1 MGIRTKKVGITG
13 KYATRYGQKLRK
25 QVKSIE
31 ILQRVKSICPFCGKK
46 SIRREAAGIWKCRG
60 CRRAIAGG
68 AWEFVTTAA
77 TTAKTTINRLKKN
90 LESRK
95 KPEKEIDEDEEEE
108 QKPKKGQKDKEE
120 SINKINFEYNKDLAP
135 HASTLKNDNTI
146 NNNKNCFKKF
156 GFFIAILI
164 LWVAEENF
172 LLIYLDIFKDLDI
185 WFLELIFISLIF
197 RKFFVFKIHSHQI
210 LGMAISMCVGTL
222 LKIYNIV
229 IAFTSDED
237 DKTLYSKNPYVCF
250 FIILYFLLISARS
263 YVNTQLKVFMDLKYI
278 SQRALLMFYGIIG
291 TIMCLITGLIV
302 SFVPCPEYMKDYIC
316 KINYEKE
323 LY

>member
-108 QKPKKGQKDKEE
+108 KKQNKKEKKGKKAEKKEKKGKKENKDNKEKPKKEAKG
-120 SINKINFEYNKDLAP
+120 NKG
-135 HASTLKNDNTI
+135 
-146 NNNKNCFKKF
+146 KK
-156 GFFIAILI
+156 
-164 LWVAEENF
+164 
-172 LLIYLDIFKDLDI
+172 K
-185 WFLELIFISLIF
+185 
-197 RKFFVFKIHSHQI
+197 
-210 LGMAISMCVGTL
+210 
-222 LKIYNIV
+222 
-229 IAFTSDED
+229 
-237 DKTLYSKNPYVCF
+237 
-250 FIILYFLLISARS
+250 
-263 YVNTQLKVFMDLKYI
+263 
-278 SQRALLMFYGIIG
+278 
-291 TIMCLITGLIV
+291 
-302 SFVPCPEYMKDYIC
+302 
-316 KINYEKE
+316 
-323 LY
+323 

>member
-108 QKPKKGQKDKEE
+108 EQQQTKKEKKDKGEKKEKKGKKENKDKDNKPKKEGKAK
-120 SINKINFEYNKDLAP
+120 AP
-135 HASTLKNDNTI
+135 
-146 NNNKNCFKKF
+146 KK
-156 GFFIAILI
+156 
-164 LWVAEENF
+164 
-172 LLIYLDIFKDLDI
+172 K
-185 WFLELIFISLIF
+185 
-197 RKFFVFKIHSHQI
+197 
-210 LGMAISMCVGTL
+210 
-222 LKIYNIV
+222 
-229 IAFTSDED
+229 
-237 DKTLYSKNPYVCF
+237 
-250 FIILYFLLISARS
+250 
-263 YVNTQLKVFMDLKYI
+263 
-278 SQRALLMFYGIIG
+278 
-291 TIMCLITGLIV
+291 
-302 SFVPCPEYMKDYIC
+302 
-316 KINYEKE
+316 
-323 LY
+323 

>member
-108 QKPKKGQKDKEE
+108 EQQQKEKKGQKAEKKEKKGKKE
-120 SINKINFEYNKDLAP
+120 NKD
-135 HASTLKNDNTI
+135 
-146 NNNKNCFKKF
+146 NKEKPKKEAK
-156 GFFIAILI
+156 G
-164 LWVAEENF
+164 N
-172 LLIYLDIFKDLDI
+172 KG
-185 WFLELIFISLIF
+185 
-197 RKFFVFKIHSHQI
+197 RTK
-210 LGMAISMCVGTL
+210 
-222 LKIYNIV
+222 
-229 IAFTSDED
+229 
-237 DKTLYSKNPYVCF
+237 
-250 FIILYFLLISARS
+250 
-263 YVNTQLKVFMDLKYI
+263 
-278 SQRALLMFYGIIG
+278 
-291 TIMCLITGLIV
+291 
-302 SFVPCPEYMKDYIC
+302 
-316 KINYEKE
+316 
-323 LY
+323 

>member
-1 MGIRTKKVGITG
+1 MRKITFGEINKSLLFIFLLSLFLVIENYINGFAYTGCFYQINIYKTFYSIIVDNNKDYNDFHRHRIFDPLFDYIGIIIFSFFVG
-13 KYATRYGQKLRK
+13 R
-25 QVKSIE
+25 
-31 ILQRVKSICPFCGKK
+31 
-46 SIRREAAGIWKCRG
+46 
-60 CRRAIAGG
+60 
-68 AWEFVTTAA
+68 
-77 TTAKTTINRLKKN
+77 
-90 LESRK
+90 
-95 KPEKEIDEDEEEE
+95 
-108 QKPKKGQKDKEE
+108 QKDKEE

>member
-25 QVKSIE
+25 QVKAIE

-108 QKPKKGQKDKEE
+108 KEQKKGQKEKGEKKGKKANKEKKE
-120 SINKINFEYNKDLAP
+120 NKEKP
-135 HASTLKNDNTI
+135 
-146 NNNKNCFKKF
+146 KKE
-156 GFFIAILI
+156 GKGKQA
-164 LWVAEENF
+164 
-172 LLIYLDIFKDLDI
+172 K
-185 WFLELIFISLIF
+185 
-197 RKFFVFKIHSHQI
+197 KK
-210 LGMAISMCVGTL
+210 
-222 LKIYNIV
+222 
-229 IAFTSDED
+229 
-237 DKTLYSKNPYVCF
+237 
-250 FIILYFLLISARS
+250 
-263 YVNTQLKVFMDLKYI
+263 
-278 SQRALLMFYGIIG
+278 
-291 TIMCLITGLIV
+291 
-302 SFVPCPEYMKDYIC
+302 
-316 KINYEKE
+316 
-323 LY
+323 